1 MKFDNT
7 ASVDGANNPD
17 GHSNGTTSTVKNGIA
32 KETNG
37 VSTNG
42 AVHNGHLGEDF
53 FGHDRQEVT
62 RLMIQALND
71 LGYTYTLFLLVTL
84 VMLQTRCP
92 TSLASARNQA
102 MSLSFA
108 KPSCLEI
115 GRK

>member
-7 ASVDGANNPD
+7 ASIDVADNPD
-17 GHSNGTTSTVKNGIA
+17 GHSNGNTSTVRNGIA

-42 AVHNGHLGEDF
+42 AIHNGDLGEDF

-71 LGYTYTLFLLVTL
+71 LGYTYTLFLLVTV
-84 VMLQTRCP
+84 VMLQARCP
-92 TSLASARNQA
+92 TSLASA
-102 MSLSFA
+102 
-108 KPSCLEI
+108 
-115 GRK
+115 